1 MFGDKNDNK
10 KKEAEKGKVETIL
23 GNGTHIEGD
32 IHTSGSLRVEG
43 KVTGNIEAEGDL
55 FVGEEGKVNT
65 EVKARNVVIA
75 GKVEGNVVAHKK
87 LEILPSGKLY
97 GDIKTKT
104 LKIEEGAV
112 FKGSSAPLDESNN
125 KIIQD
130 KKSSNKS
137 KKEIKKNDKKNKS
150 KKSKQGKN

>member
-1 MFGDKNDNK
+1 MFGDKNNDK
-10 KKEAEKGKVETIL
+10 KKKNKTKKGKVETIL

-43 KVTGNIEAEGDL
+43 KVTGNIMAEGDL

-65 EVKARNVVIA
+65 EVEARNVVIA
-75 GKVEGNVVAHKK
+75 GKIEGNVIARKK

-104 LKIEEGAV
+104 LKIEEGAI
-112 FKGSSAPLDESNN
+112 FKGSSSPLNETNKKGTAKNKDSNKN
-125 KIIQD
+125 KN
-130 KKSSNKS
+130 KKSTNKDKS
-137 KKEIKKNDKKNKS
+137 KKKKKNS
-150 KKSKQGKN
+150 